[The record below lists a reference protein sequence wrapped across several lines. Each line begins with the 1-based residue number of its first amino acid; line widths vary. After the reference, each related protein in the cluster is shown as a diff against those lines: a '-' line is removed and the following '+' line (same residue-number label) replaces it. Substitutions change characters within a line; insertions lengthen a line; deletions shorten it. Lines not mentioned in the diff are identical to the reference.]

1 MNDTRMKKAVADPT
15 TVATVWHAMQ
25 TICREMRHVIDR
37 TAQNFLISQLHDV
50 SVGIWDAR
58 GGTVAVPVGLPVQ
71 FLGAGF
77 AVKSLVEKFGSDIAP
92 GDVFLTNDPYHGGHC
107 CHLPDWAFFRPIF
120 AEGELLFFT
129 MARAHQ
135 QDTGGSYPGGY
146 FPNGFDIHAEGI
158 CIAPTKVMVAG
169 VEQKPLLELIW
180 NNVRFPLGTRI
191 DNYAMLAAT
200 KRSEQRVIAMV
211 EKYGKDVVLECV
223 KQMTDRTEKAVREEI
238 RKIPDGTYYGESAT
252 DDDGTELDVPVW
264 VRAEVTIKGDE
275 MTIDLSKSDAQ
286 RKGFINSIYAATY
299 GNAIAAAVLTFDPA
313 LADYHNEGTMRPIKV
328 IAPLGLVVNPHY
340 PATVGA

>member
-1 MNDTRMKKAVADPT
+1 MLKRDVDPI
-15 TVATVWHAMQ
+15 TVSTIWHSMQ

-50 SVGIWDAR
+50 SVGIWDAK

-71 FLGAGF
+71 FLGTGF
-77 AVKSLVEKFGSDIAP
+77 AVKALVEKFGNNILP

-120 AEGELLFFT
+120 HKGELLFFT

-158 CIAPTKVMVAG
+158 CIPPLKVVEAG
-169 VEQKPLLELIW
+169 KERSDLFELVW
-180 NNVRFPLGTRI
+180 NNVRFPEGVRI

-200 KRSEQRVIAMV
+200 TKCEQRIGALL
-211 EKYGKDVVLECV
+211 EQYGKETVLQCV
-223 KQMTDRTEKAVREEI
+223 AQMTDRTERAVREEI
-238 RKIPDGTYYGESAT
+238 RKIPDGIYEGAAAT

-264 VRAEVTIKGDE
+264 VRVKVTVKDDQLTLDFSG
-275 MTIDLSKSDAQ
+275 SDKQ
-286 RKGFINSIYAATY
+286 RKGFVNSIYAATY
-299 GNAIAAAVLTFDPA
+299 GNAIAATVLCLDPA
-313 LADYHNEGTMRPIKV
+313 LADYHNEGTMRPINV
-328 IAPLGLVVNPHY
+328 IAPAGLVVNAQY
-340 PATVGA
+340 PVTVGASP